1 MRIFFGLCLIALTSL
16 VAAPCSAAVW
26 KQAGSAR
33 LSVEYDSNPS
43 VGPFD
48 PEGLWRYTLEPRYQ
62 VKRAD
67 ELSEL
72 DMGGGVEIARAS
84 NSDQSHDR
92 EDPNVYF
99 DWRRYREAG
108 SLGMSARYY
117 ESDLRSTELRNT
129 GPGLAEGTRTLGTAS
144 ASLHQNLSER
154 SAIAMDVAYEDV
166 AYKRNT
172 AVLGT
177 TFIDY
182 VSRSAG
188 LTMSSAISET
198 STPYVRVSYTD
209 FEPASNGAVS
219 RNLNTLLGWNWKTSD
234 YLHGSLQL
242 GQSKIA
248 GGSKSSLGAATLQY
262 TGETNLFIFNVGR
275 QVVPSGRGGFTT
287 SDELKGSWVNGLDE
301 RSKRGVDLTWGKTH
315 DVFNVLYGAT
325 EDITYSTLETWLQ
338 QDFSARWGSR
348 IFYLLRASNGSL
360 TSEAYAHILGGTLI
374 YTYSNF

>member
-1 MRIFFGLCLIALTSL
+1 MALISL

-43 VGPFD
+43 VGPMD

-62 VKRAD
+62 LKRAD

-84 NSDQSHDR
+84 DKDKSQDR
-92 EDPNVYF
+92 EDPNAYI
-99 DWRRYREAG
+99 DWRRFREAG

-117 ESDLRSTELRNT
+117 ESDTRSTELRNT
-129 GPGLAEGTRTLGTAS
+129 GPGLAEGTRTLGTVS
-144 ASLHQNLSER
+144 ASLQQNLSER
-154 SAIAMDVAYEDV
+154 SAIAMDVAHEDV

-172 AVLGT
+172 AALGT
-177 TFIDY
+177 TFVDY

-188 LTMSSAISET
+188 LMMSSAISET

-209 FEPASNGAVS
+209 FEPAKGGAVS
-219 RNLNTLLGWNWKTSD
+219 RNLNTLLGWNWKIFD
-234 YLHGSLQL
+234 YLHGSVQM

-248 GGSKSSLGAATLQY
+248 GGSKSTLGAATLQY
-262 TGETNLFIFNVGR
+262 TGETSLFIFNVSR
-275 QVVPSGRGGFTT
+275 QVVPSGRGGFITA
-287 SDELKGSWVNGLDE
+287 DELKGSWVNSLDE
-301 RSKRGVDLTWGKTH
+301 RSKRGVDLTWAKTR
-315 DVFNVLYGAT
+315 DVFNALYGTT
-325 EDITYSTLETWLQ
+325 EDITYSTVETWLQ
-338 QDFSARWGSR
+338 QDFSSRWGSR
-348 IFYLLRASNGSL
+348 IFYQLRASNGSL

-374 YTYSNF
+374 YTYSKF